1 MAIRKVQGVS
11 VNVLELNAGGGD
23 PLVMVHGLFTS
34 LAVYALTIAPP
45 LAAQHRVVLYD
56 LRGHGLSERRDEG
69 YTPAVLA
76 QDLLDLMD
84 DLEIPH
90 AGIVGYSYGGAV
102 ALYTALHHPER
113 VERLALIDGMLLED
127 NGARE
132 THSGTDAGRRGRRS
146 LRDNGVD
153 EVDTREG
160 EAVAEDAS
168 VPALSDEVIKDYT
181 ASTGIP
187 VTEANLERL
196 RSIARHF
203 LEPERYQAA
212 LRANQQLFDE
222 LSHQGLTI
230 PALLLYGKQSPY
242 LDRGRT
248 LASCIPS
255 AKMRVIKGDHNLPVL
270 QGERITRSFRNFF
283 DPAQRGRR
291 RKGIL

>member
-1 MAIRKVQGVS
+1 
-11 VNVLELNAGGGD
+11 
-23 PLVMVHGLFTS
+23 MVHGLFTS

-45 LAAQHRVVLYD
+45 LAVSHRVVLYD

-69 YTPAVLA
+69 YTPEMLA
-76 QDLLDLMD
+76 RDLIDLMD
-84 DLEIPH
+84 ERGIPR

-102 ALYTALHHPER
+102 ALYAALHYPER
-113 VERLALIDGMLLED
+113 ISRLALIDAMLLED

-132 THSGTDAGRRGRRS
+132 THIDTDAGRRGPSARKTHCVFSEVGWELATTLGKRRP

-168 VPALSDEVIKDYT
+168 VPALSDEVIRDYT

-203 LEPERYQAA
+203 LEPERFQAA

-222 LSHQGLTI
+222 LSRKELTI
-230 PALLLYGKQSPY
+230 PALLIYGKQSPY
-242 LDRGRT
+242 RDRGRI

-255 AKMRVIKGDHNLPVL
+255 ATMRLIKGDHNLPVL
-270 QGERITRSFRNFF
+270 QGERIARSFRDFF
-283 DPAQRGRR
+283 DPAQHRRGG
-291 RKGIL
+291 KGAT